1 FDKPEADLVINNS
14 CRNNLEEK
22 VELIIKKL
30 AL

>member
-1 FDKPEADLVINNS
+1 EADLVINNS

>member
-1 FDKPEADLVINNS
+1 NS

>member
-1 FDKPEADLVINNS
+1 PEADLVIDNS

-30 AL
+30 GL

>member
-1 FDKPEADLVINNS
+1 VINNS

>member
-1 FDKPEADLVINNS
+1 NNS